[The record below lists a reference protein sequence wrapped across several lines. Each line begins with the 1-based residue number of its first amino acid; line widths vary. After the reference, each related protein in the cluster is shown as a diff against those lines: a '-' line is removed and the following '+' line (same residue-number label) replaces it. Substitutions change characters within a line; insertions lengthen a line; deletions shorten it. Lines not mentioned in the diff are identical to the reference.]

1 MARALTSSDPSAVVC
16 CGVLFTGALLCTT
29 SVRSGP
35 GSTDDDRFLLGSI
48 GWPPLWWR
56 SCGNHNTFANNARV
70 STPQRTTI
78 GSLLY
83 LLGEDLGKKQIA
95 IPRDME
101 GYKHCAKERSIVA
114 DTTHL
119 LSSAEQDK
127 NVVDTQ
133 QINDTLWHD
142 G

>member
-1 MARALTSSDPSAVVC
+1 
-16 CGVLFTGALLCTT
+16 
-29 SVRSGP
+29 
-35 GSTDDDRFLLGSI
+35 
-48 GWPPLWWR
+48 
-56 SCGNHNTFANNARV
+56 
-70 STPQRTTI
+70 
-78 GSLLY
+78 
-83 LLGEDLGKKQIA
+83 
-95 IPRDME
+95 ME